1 MRIIITIIDQYSSE
15 IDFPWNKWVGFYS
28 NRAREMFR
36 RLIRVA
42 ERIKKVNGFYPVT
55 STGKKVL

>member
-1 MRIIITIIDQYSSE
+1 
-15 IDFPWNKWVGFYS
+15 
-28 NRAREMFR
+28 MFR

-55 STGKKVL
+55 STRKKVL